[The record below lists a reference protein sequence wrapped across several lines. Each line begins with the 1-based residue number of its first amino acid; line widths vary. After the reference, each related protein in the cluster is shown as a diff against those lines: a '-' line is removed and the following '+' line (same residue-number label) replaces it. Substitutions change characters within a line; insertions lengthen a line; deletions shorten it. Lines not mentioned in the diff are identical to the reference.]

1 MIGKL
6 AFNNTYNSGRVTFL
20 IFKEKKLYTGVC
32 LEFDL
37 MVQAPTPEEAR
48 EHIEDLASA
57 WLKNVIKNR
66 LPEKLLNKSA
76 PKKYWAIA
84 KEIEKKV
91 ETKRGQLTIAKLA
104 QRPNA
109 PSVLY
114 FSIVQNY
121 LGYGAFGK

>member
-1 MIGKL
+1 MIRKL
-6 AFNNTYNSGRVTFL
+6 AINNTYNFGRVTFL
-20 IFKEKKLYTGVC
+20 ILKEKKLYTGVC

-37 MVQAPTPEEAR
+37 VVQAPTPEETK

-84 KEIEKKV
+84 KEIENKV
-91 ETKRGQLTIAKLA
+91 ETKRGQLAITRLA
-104 QRPNA
+104 QKPDK